1 MSKKQSNTSASETA
15 TRGVSKSN
23 ALGMVGQN
31 IRSLRKEMG
40 WSLKDLA
47 EKSSVTPGLISRIEN
62 FRTIPSLPVLH
73 HIAVA
78 LQVPLSDLVE
88 NIDANENPYILTRKG
103 EGETEDRDDSEGLE
117 YVSLLSQPI
126 GDSTIR
132 VNMVTVNPL
141 TYRPPNSNDGM
152 ELLYVIKGDI
162 EYGIGEELVPLNE
175 GDTLYFNGKIP
186 HSLNNKTSS
195 TVILFKVY
203 FLKP

>member
-1 MSKKQSNTSASETA
+1 MSTKQLGTTDSEATS
-15 TRGVSKSN
+15 RGVTKSN
-23 ALGMVGQN
+23 VLGMVGQN
-31 IRSLRKEMG
+31 IRALRKEMG

-88 NIDANENPYILTRKG
+88 NIDGNENPYILTKKG
-103 EGETEDRDDSEGLE
+103 EGEMEDRDDSAGLVYE
-117 YVSLLSQPI
+117 SLLSQPI

-132 VNMVTVNPL
+132 VNIVTVNPDV
-141 TYRPPNSNDGM
+141 YRPPISNDGM
-152 ELLYVIKGDI
+152 ELLHVINGEI
-162 EYGIGEELVPLNE
+162 EYGIGDEVITLNQ

-186 HSLNNKTSS
+186 HSLNNKSKRAVT
-195 TVILFKVY
+195 LFKVY

>member
-1 MSKKQSNTSASETA
+1 MNTKNANQVETESNS
-15 TRGVSKSN
+15 RGVSKSN

-31 IRSLRKEMG
+31 IRALRKEMG

-78 LQVPLSDLVE
+78 FQVPLAELVE
-88 NIDANENPYILTRKG
+88 NIDGNDSLYILTRKG
-103 EGETEDRDDSEGLE
+103 EGETEDRDDSAGLIYE
-117 YVSLLSQPI
+117 SLLSQPI

-132 VNMVTVNPL
+132 VNVVTVNPD
-141 TYRPPNSNDGM
+141 TYRPPISNDGM
-152 ELLYVIKGDI
+152 ELLYVLNGDI
-162 EYGIGEELVPLNE
+162 EYGIGEEVINLRQ

-186 HSLNNKTSS
+186 HSLKNNSESAVT
-195 TVILFKVY
+195 LFKVY